1 MLVFINQENIYMHA
15 LVRFAEM
22 YIYFDKIDS
31 CVEASLLSWVK
42 GSQNHPDG
50 W

>member
-1 MLVFINQENIYMHA
+1 MLVFINKEKIYIYIYMHA

-31 CVEASLLSWVK
+31 CVEASLL
-42 GSQNHPDG
+42 P
-50 W
+50 